1 MIAAAKLTL
10 AGACA
15 LSVAACTPSDP
26 LGPGPAQLT
35 GTVVGGV
42 AGGLLGNSVGR
53 GAGRAFAT
61 LAGIAVG
68 ALAGSHLGH
77 LLDERDRDAAYDAA
91 QTAFESGKPQRWSNR
106 RSGHRGVIEA
116 QPPFID
122 ANGRTCRRFTHT
134 VRIDREKEVIRGKAC
149 RLYDGSWH
157 IVA

>member
-1 MIAAAKLTL
+1 VTTAAKLALT
-10 AGACA
+10 GACA
-15 LSVAACTPSDP
+15 LSLAACAPYDP

-42 AGGLLGNSVGR
+42 AGGVLGNSVGR

-61 LAGIAVG
+61 LGGIAVG
-68 ALAGSHLGH
+68 ALVGSHLGH
-77 LLDERDRDAAYDAA
+77 LLDERDRDAAHDAA
-91 QTAFESGKPQRWSNR
+91 QTAFESGKPQRWSNG

-122 ANGRTCRRFTHT
+122 ADGRTCRRFRHT
-134 VRIDREKEVIRGKAC
+134 VWVDDEKEVVRGQAC